1 MKTKQKNSTH
11 TILYGLDE
19 IERVA
24 DYLYN
29 LKDQCVIYTFTG
41 SLGVG
46 KTTLVQALLRRFGV
60 TGPIASPTFTYVN
73 VYVGNNEQRIYHFD
87 TYRLPSINAFIA
99 SGFDEYLYQPNS
111 YCFIEWPEI
120 VEPLLH
126 DHVCSVTIEFQDL
139 EKRQMTFIV
148 A

>member
-1 MKTKQKNSTH
+1 MKTNQTSTH
-11 TILYGLDE
+11 TILYGLDAVE
-19 IERVA
+19 QVA
-24 DYLYN
+24 DYLYG

-41 SLGVG
+41 SLGAG

-73 VYVGNNEQRIYHFD
+73 TYAGNDEHRIYHFD

-99 SGFDEYLYQPNS
+99 SGFDEYLYQPKS
-111 YCFIEWPEI
+111 YTFIEWPEI

-126 DHVCSVTIEFQDL
+126 DRVCRVAIEYEDL
-139 EKRQMTFIV
+139 EKRKMTCEIG
-148 A
+148 